1 MTSSEERIRY
11 DSPHWAREE
20 DEKKALEDYLRLG
33 DLPFNRTKFQLITS
47 MTGDAAGKKV
57 LDYGGGAGI
66 MAIPYAKAG
75 ADVVLVDAE
84 ANALRTARYYARRE
98 GVEQRIRTIH
108 AESFPPSLK
117 NERFDIILA
126 KDIVEHIED
135 DEQFLRDL
143 HDCQRRGGI
152 LLLSTQNSCSLNYLL
167 EGSYQKYW
175 CRNTAWCGWDQT
187 HLRFYSPASL
197 RRKLVQASY
206 TVERWGSVYIIPYNI
221 LSWLFLLRFSI
232 EVPVLRY
239 FDLTLGRLFPLDR
252 LGWNIIVRASGQK

>member
-1 MTSSEERIRY
+1 MASSNERLRY

-20 DEKKALEDYLRLG
+20 DERVALDQYLRLG
-33 DLPFNRTKFQLITS
+33 DLPFNRTKSQLITS
-47 MTGDAAGKKV
+47 LTGEISGKKV
-57 LDYGGGAGI
+57 LDYGAGAGI

-75 ADVVLVDAE
+75 AQVVLVDAE

-98 GVEQRIRTIH
+98 GVEQRIATVNSL
-108 AESFPPSLK
+108 SFPPSLK
-117 NERFDIILA
+117 EERFDIILA

-135 DEQFLRDL
+135 DDQFLRDL

-175 CRNTAWCGWDQT
+175 RGNTAWCGWDQT

-197 RRKLVQASY
+197 RRKLAQAGY
-206 TVERWGSVYIIPYNI
+206 TVERWRSVFIVPYNI
-221 LSWLFLLRFSI
+221 LSWLFLLKISI
-232 EVPVLRY
+232 ELPVLRY
-239 FDLTLGRLFPLDR
+239 FDLTLGTMFPFDR
-252 LGWNIIVRASGQK
+252 LGWNILVKASRRD